1 MAEATHQHDQA
12 PELPADSFSVA
23 LIIDG
28 VVQDV
33 LHSEARLAALFLS
46 EPEIVEVTDWY
57 RARTNTS
64 QNLVGAKYENGEFT
78 LPEKIE
84 EQSVVGSSISP
95 KLNPSFV
102 WNNETQNWEPPIPYP
117 VDDKHY
123 RWDEETISWVEIT
136 EDLETIIQGMEQ
148 A

>member
-1 MAEATHQHDQA
+1 MAETTHVHDQA
-12 PELPADSFSVA
+12 PELPEDSFSVA

-46 EPEIVEVTDWY
+46 EPQIVEVTDWY
-57 RARTNTS
+57 KARTSTS
-64 QNLVGAKYENGEFT
+64 QNLVGATYENGEFT
-78 LPEKIE
+78 LPESIE
-84 EQSVVGSSISP
+84 AQSAVGSSIMP
-95 KLNPSFV
+95 KMNPSFV

-117 VDDKHY
+117 VDDKNY

-136 EDLETIIQGMEQ
+136 EDLETIIAEMEQ
-148 A
+148 D

>member
-1 MAEATHQHDQA
+1 MAETGHEHQQATQIPD
-12 PELPADSFSVA
+12 DSFSVA
-23 LIIDG
+23 FIIDG

-33 LHSEARLAALFLS
+33 LHSDARLAAIFLS
-46 EPEIVEVTDWY
+46 EPEMVEVTEWY

-64 QNLVGAKYENGEFT
+64 QNLVGATYDNGEFT
-78 LPEKIE
+78 LPETVE
-84 EQSVVGSSISP
+84 AESAVGSSIGP

-102 WNNETQNWEPPIPYP
+102 WNNEAQNWEPPIPYP

-123 RWDEETISWVEIT
+123 RWDEATISWVEIT
-136 EDLETIIQGMEQ
+136 EDLETIIAEMDQ